1 MLARGRLAQPEF
13 VGDVDPA
20 NTVFNEIAV
29 NLHRKVRSRI
39 LEPIQNQQAPIVR
52 KGAQRSF
59 ERDRITMALCHIAN
73 LPYTAL
79 ECQPMSI
86 TRIAPGARMS
96 QATIYNGTV
105 FIAGQVDDS
114 QSTTVAG
121 QAKRILEKIDA
132 LLAQAGT
139 NRSRVLSANVWL
151 SDIATYDEMN
161 AVWEAW
167 IDPNNPPARATV
179 ESRLAGAEYK
189 IEIAAIAALGDS

>member
-1 MLARGRLAQPEF
+1 
-13 VGDVDPA
+13 
-20 NTVFNEIAV
+20 
-29 NLHRKVRSRI
+29 
-39 LEPIQNQQAPIVR
+39 
-52 KGAQRSF
+52 
-59 ERDRITMALCHIAN
+59 
-73 LPYTAL
+73 
-79 ECQPMSI
+79 
-86 TRIAPGARMS
+86 MS

-114 QSTTVAG
+114 QSTSVAG

-139 NRSRVLSANVWL
+139 NRSRLLSANVWL

-167 IDPNNPPARATV
+167 IDSNNPPARATV
-179 ESRLAGAEYK
+179 ESRLAGPEYK